1 MINLIIGGKGSGK
14 TKKLIEM
21 INTSAK
27 TTPGNIVCI
36 EKSMKLTY
44 DIDHAARLI
53 DVDEYNIAGY
63 EMLYGF
69 ITGILAGNY
78 DIVEIYIDGILKL
91 GNYDL
96 EGLGA
101 LLEKLDKISGE
112 GVKMIVTVSAEEKA
126 LPDSVKKYD
135 IV

>member
-1 MINLIIGGKGSGK
+1 MIKLVVGGKGSGK

-21 INTSAK
+21 INDSAA

-44 DIDHAARLI
+44 DVSHAVRLI
-53 DVDEYNIAGY
+53 DVDEYKISGY

-69 ITGILAGNY
+69 ITGVLAGNY
-78 DIVEIYIDGILKL
+78 DIVEVYLDGVLKI
-91 GNYDL
+91 GNHDL

-101 LLEKLDKISGE
+101 LLDRLEAIAGDNIKI
-112 GVKMIVTVSAEEKA
+112 VVTVSADEDK
-126 LPDSVKKYD
+126 LPEGVKKYE
-135 IV
+135 